1 MIKKTDQAEIQS
13 YLEDSSNL
21 QGGYAEGLFL
31 PENEKEI
38 ASLLQEANSKK
49 MPLTVSAGTTGT
61 TGGCIP
67 FGGWILGTE
76 KLDKIIN
83 IDPTKKTA
91 LLQPAVTLE
100 KLESETKKLGLL
112 YPPDPTEQTAFI
124 GGTLATNA
132 SGARS
137 FRFGATRNWIKR
149 IKVTLTSG
157 KTLDIKRGYKI
168 QEYGIKTPNYKM
180 PNTKTSAG
188 YFSTPEMEMID
199 LFIGSEGT
207 LGVITEIEIKLIPN
221 FHDTFDIIVFFLNEE
236 TAITFVEKARIETDV
251 LKLEYFD
258 NKALNLLR
266 PSYPKLPSHAATAV
280 YMETEI
286 TESIQ
291 NTYLDKWAR
300 LLENLGADMEK
311 SWLGVTNKQKEELK
325 EFRHSMAEHINEKF
339 KKHHSIKF
347 ASDIAVPD
355 GKLMEMINFYNDK
368 LSAISHKLF
377 HVKFGHIGQNHL
389 HVNLVPNT
397 PNDIPL
403 AKEIIADFVR
413 KGVSLGGT
421 CSAEHGIGKIKH
433 DYLKMMYGDKGIEEM
448 IKIKKTFD
456 PQDILN
462 RGNIFPANP

>member
-1 MIKKTDQAEIQS
+1 
-13 YLEDSSNL
+13 
-21 QGGYAEGLFL
+21 
-31 PENEKEI
+31 
-38 ASLLQEANSKK
+38 
-49 MPLTVSAGTTGT
+49 
-61 TGGCIP
+61 
-67 FGGWILGTE
+67 
-76 KLDKIIN
+76 
-83 IDPTKKTA
+83 
-91 LLQPAVTLE
+91 
-100 KLESETKKLGLL
+100 
-112 YPPDPTEQTAFI
+112 
-124 GGTLATNA
+124 
-132 SGARS
+132 
-137 FRFGATRNWIKR
+137 
-149 IKVTLTSG
+149 
-157 KTLDIKRGYKI
+157 
-168 QEYGIKTPNYKM
+168 
-180 PNTKTSAG
+180 
-188 YFSTPEMEMID
+188 MID

>member
-76 KLDKIIN
+76 KLDKIID
-83 IDPTKKTA
+83 IDPTKKTV

-100 KLESETKKLGLL
+100 NLESKIKKLGLL

-137 FRFGATRNWIKR
+137 FRFGATRNWVKR
-149 IKVTLTSG
+149 IKVALPSG

-168 QEYGIKTPNYKM
+168 KEYGIKAPDYKM

-188 YFSTPEMEMID
+188 YFSTPEMDMID

-207 LGVITEIEIKLIPN
+207 LGVITEIEIKLIPD
-221 FHDTFDIIVFFLNEE
+221 FHDTFDLIVFFPNENQ
-236 TAITFVEKARIETDV
+236 AITFIEKARIETDV

-258 NKALNLLR
+258 NNALTLLTT
-266 PSYPKLPSHAATAV
+266 SYPKLPSHAVTAI

-286 TESIQ
+286 TEKTKES
-291 NTYLDKWAR
+291 YLDKWAG
-300 LLENLGADMEK
+300 LLKSLGVDMGE
-311 SWLGVTNKQKEELK
+311 SWLGVTDKQKEGLK
-325 EFRHSMAEHINEKF
+325 EFRHSMAEHINEEF

-355 GKLMEMINFYNDK
+355 NKLREMINYYNSTLLTVHDK
-368 LSAISHKLF
+368 LLS
-377 HVKFGHIGQNHL
+377 VKFGHIGQNHL
-389 HVNLVPNT
+389 HVNLVPKT
-397 PNDIPL
+397 PDDIPL
-403 AKEIIADFVR
+403 AKDTIADFVR

-433 DYLKMMYGDKGIEEM
+433 DYLKIMYGDKGIDEM
-448 IKIKKTFD
+448 RRIKKGFD
-456 PQDILN
+456 PNGILN
-462 RGNIFPANP
+462 KGNVFS